1 MKLEKDM
8 AEEMSQFKANYQ
20 RQFQDK
26 DFELHRRVLHVEE
39 DENRVKMQQD
49 RLSDAE
55 KRNKVILDEI
65 EAQRKELDSLRR
77 DNNKYTK
84 ETLEQKEQ
92 IRTLNENL
100 KREAD
105 VSKNRESEARVY
117 GQENRTLK
125 KLLDDTK
132 EDYGAHREDQQRL
145 IKNLR
150 LQLDETKDMIDRLR
164 ETKDRELKRM
174 RDRMDD
180 ERRKE
185 TEKYQFEYDKL
196 REEIQL
202 FARKL
207 GQEENLN
214 KQLSMLNYKLQN
226 NLTDMGRDLGGGRE
240 DLFGHEAKGPSFYP
254 SALNIDDDTTDQF
267 KTRKKAWEELEREQE
282 ESKNNIKNLMRN
294 AKADQG
300 KPYGFNDNV
309 VYNVPQDLITEKR
322 QSDQFNAFKEEP
334 RA

>member
-1 MKLEKDM
+1 M
-8 AEEMSQFKANYQ
+8 
-20 RQFQDK
+20 
-26 DFELHRRVLHVEE
+26 LHVEE

-65 EAQRKELDSLRR
+65 EAMRKELDALRR
-77 DNNKYTK
+77 DNNKLAK

-92 IRTLNENL
+92 IRVLNENL

-196 REEIQL
+196 REEI
-202 FARKL
+202 
-207 GQEENLN
+207 
-214 KQLSMLNYKLQN
+214 
-226 NLTDMGRDLGGGRE
+226 
-240 DLFGHEAKGPSFYP
+240 
-254 SALNIDDDTTDQF
+254 
-267 KTRKKAWEELEREQE
+267 
-282 ESKNNIKNLMRN
+282 
-294 AKADQG
+294 
-300 KPYGFNDNV
+300 
-309 VYNVPQDLITEKR
+309 
-322 QSDQFNAFKEEP
+322 
-334 RA
+334 

>member
-132 EDYGAHREDQQRL
+132 EDYGAHREDQ
-145 IKNLR
+145 
-150 LQLDETKDMIDRLR
+150 
-164 ETKDRELKRM
+164 
-174 RDRMDD
+174 
-180 ERRKE
+180 
-185 TEKYQFEYDKL
+185 
-196 REEIQL
+196 
-202 FARKL
+202 
-207 GQEENLN
+207 
-214 KQLSMLNYKLQN
+214 
-226 NLTDMGRDLGGGRE
+226 
-240 DLFGHEAKGPSFYP
+240 
-254 SALNIDDDTTDQF
+254 
-267 KTRKKAWEELEREQE
+267 
-282 ESKNNIKNLMRN
+282 
-294 AKADQG
+294 
-300 KPYGFNDNV
+300 
-309 VYNVPQDLITEKR
+309 
-322 QSDQFNAFKEEP
+322 
-334 RA
+334 